1 MIVIFSHK
9 QKFVQTESKNK
20 FTIEPQPMF
29 VNTLQRYEGFSF
41 CFYYNRISCYFLLK
55 KTKARDFCSSGSQRI
70 CLTTVQ
76 SNKYMLNTGISGG
89 LAYPSPQKRLF
100 LRPLPYRYTT
110 QRRRVKSIPVP
121 K

>member
-1 MIVIFSHK
+1 MIVLFSHK

-29 VNTLQRYEGFSF
+29 VNTLQRYEGFF
-41 CFYYNRISCYFLLK
+41 ILLL